1 MSTVTRYSFDQIG
14 KESIIGHPDSVKPI
28 RILRLN
34 ANASNAAVH
43 FMNLKKHI
51 LGLSIFLPIL
61 LSACSD
67 QSTDRQYVIKFS
79 HVVAADTPKGLSA
92 ELFKQKVDDRLGGQV
107 VVEIYPSSQLMSDD
121 DSIEALAFN
130 EIQMT
135 AVSVSKYNRFTK
147 KLQVF
152 DLPFLFNDMDAVGRF
167 LEHEETDRLLG
178 VLDDKGLMGLGFW
191 PSGLKQLSANTPLLE
206 PEDARGRSFRI
217 QESDVFEAQ
226 FLTVDAVPQKLAFGE
241 VYQALQVGTIDG
253 QDNTWSNIYS
263 EKIYEVQDYITETN
277 HNLMVYIWMVNT
289 EFWQRLPEAI
299 QGELELIVDEVNAEV
314 MAMAIE
320 INANDRETIVQND
333 PDKLL
338 QLTPSQLEQWREA
351 MKPVWDRFRDE
362 IGEEVIAAAL
372 EANNS

>member
-1 MSTVTRYSFDQIG
+1 MVRQ
-14 KESIIGHPDSVKPI
+14 K
-28 RILRLN
+28 RILSCVSL
-34 ANASNAAVH
+34 
-43 FMNLKKHI
+43 LI
-51 LGLSIFLPIL
+51 LTF
-61 LSACSD
+61 LSACGE
-67 QSTDRQYVIKFS
+67 QAADRKYVIKFS
-79 HVVAADTPKGLSA
+79 HVVAANTPKGLSA
-92 ELFKQKVDDRLGGQV
+92 ELFKQKVDERLGERV
-107 VVEIYPSSQLMSDD
+107 EVEIYPSSQLMSDD

-167 LEHEETDRLLG
+167 LQHSETQNLLS
-178 VLDDKGLMGLGFW
+178 LLEDKGLMGLGFW

-206 PEDARGRSFRI
+206 PADADGVSFRI

-226 FLTVDAVPQKLAFGE
+226 FLEVNAVPQKLAFGE

-277 HNLMVYIWMVNT
+277 HNLMVYIWMINT
-289 EFWQRLPEAI
+289 EFWQALPEDI
-299 QGELELIVDEVNAEV
+299 QAELEVIVEEVNAEV
-314 MAMAIE
+314 MTMAIQ
-320 INANDRETIVQND
+320 INTDDRETVLQDD
-333 PDKLL
+333 PDKILK
-338 QLTPSQLEQWREA
+338 LTPAQLEQWRAA
-351 MKPVWDRFRDE
+351 MKPVWDRFEDE